1 MATSHLIWTPLN
13 WFPPEQN
20 IWTHSEINTHQTK
33 MLFSFAGNRIT
44 AFQRKTERISAKW
57 QKTETNDGDDKPFTV
72 HLLQSLNYCLFT
84 LRSSRH
90 YCIISSLEG
99 GPNFQKE
106 SIFCSKMSSERF
118 FLGRTSL
125 GARPGGNR
133 FEGDPW
139 QLWSLH
145 ISTIS
150 NTTTLT
156 KCTTHLS
163 HVVLE
168 GSFFLRFPALT
179 RLTCVLLLF
188 CIPHI
193 LYSAKGWGSLS
204 NRIYSIFLFIGKYCF
219 RAKRDQNGWEW
230 NSAGFREPDVCRA
243 FIWGWL
249 NHYSKVSTASD
260 DTIYVLQVL
269 LLLTCNAALSCCGST
284 C

>member
-57 QKTETNDGDDKPFTV
+57 QKTETNDGDDKPCTV

-168 GSFFLRFPALT
+168 GSFSFAS
-179 RLTCVLLLF
+179 LLWPDWRAS
-188 CIPHI
+188 C
-193 LYSAKGWGSLS
+193 
-204 NRIYSIFLFIGKYCF
+204 YCF
-219 RAKRDQNGWEW
+219 AYLTFSIPQRGGARYQTVYTVFFYLSE
-230 NSAGFREPDVCRA
+230 SIVFEQREIRMAESEIQLDFENQMFVELLSEDGL
-243 FIWGWL
+243 II
-249 NHYSKVSTASD
+249 TAR
-260 DTIYVLQVL
+260 
-269 LLLTCNAALSCCGST
+269 
-284 C
+284 